1 MFRAMDTRVH
11 HHLTLDEYSR
21 SGIVSLLVHPNCRL
35 FVAITLPDAT
45 GAHGGYST
53 TAFNGADTWLLI
65 DANDVE
71 VATIYPNRSRPARSH
86 HQ

>member
-21 SGIVSLLVHPNCRL
+21 SGIVSLLVHPNHRL
-35 FVAITLPDAT
+35 FVAKTLPPVGNAT

-53 TAFNGADTWLLI
+53 TSFQRRRYLAVN
-65 DANDVE
+65 
-71 VATIYPNRSRPARSH
+71 
-86 HQ
+86 